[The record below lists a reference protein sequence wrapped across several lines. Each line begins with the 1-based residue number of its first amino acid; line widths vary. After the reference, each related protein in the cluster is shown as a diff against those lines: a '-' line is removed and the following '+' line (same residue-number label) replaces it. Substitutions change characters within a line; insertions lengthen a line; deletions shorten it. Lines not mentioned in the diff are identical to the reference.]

1 VNLEALECSCLL
13 SICVLQ
19 QTKKKLKEISVKFD
33 EEDLISGDRVSKEQ
47 VERRRAQWAEWQ
59 GAQRCFC
66 CLAPRASVSAPLL
79 TAFRFLVAYRVSL
92 HVGLGALLRGIT
104 SWNVCFAHP
113 AAYKKR
119 KEDDYRSREAQRRA
133 LHEGRLSDEE
143 DIVEQDE
150 EIEVL
155 VKEEIVVIE

>member
-1 VNLEALECSCLL
+1 M
-13 SICVLQ
+13 
-19 QTKKKLKEISVKFD
+19 
-33 EEDLISGDRVSKEQ
+33 
-47 VERRRAQWAEWQ
+47 ERL
-59 GAQRCFC
+59 FC
-66 CLAPRASVSAPLL
+66 A
-79 TAFRFLVAYRVSL
+79 
-92 HVGLGALLRGIT
+92 
-104 SWNVCFAHP
+104 P

-133 LHEGRLSDEE
+133 LHDGRLSDEE